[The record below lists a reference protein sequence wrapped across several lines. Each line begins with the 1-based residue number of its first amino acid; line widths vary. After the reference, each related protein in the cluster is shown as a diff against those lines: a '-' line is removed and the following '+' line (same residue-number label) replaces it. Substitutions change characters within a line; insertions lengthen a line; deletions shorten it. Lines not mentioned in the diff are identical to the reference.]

1 MAESKKATEYKELK
15 KKSEKII
22 SKLKE
27 FMEEIKTKV
36 DQKFYALEQPTNV
49 EKEYL
54 ERVKNQHTYMK
65 ELEDIQKKMKEIES
79 SLNED
84 EKREFKQLGLLNDN
98 RN

>member
-1 MAESKKATEYKELK
+1 MAESEKTTEYKELK

-27 FMEEIKTKV
+27 FMEEIKIKV
-36 DQKFYALEQPTNV
+36 DQKFYALEQTTNV

-65 ELEDIQKKMKEIES
+65 ELEDIQKKMEEIRT
-79 SLNED
+79 SLNDD
-84 EKREFKQLGLLNDN
+84 EKKEFKKLGLLKDDEN
-98 RN
+98 

>member
-1 MAESKKATEYKELK
+1 MSESEKIIEYKELK

-27 FMEEIKTKV
+27 FMEEIKIKV
-36 DQKFYALEQPTNV
+36 DQKFYALEQTTNV

-65 ELEDIQKKMKEIES
+65 KLEDIQKKMEEIRS

-84 EKREFKQLGLLNDN
+84 EKKEFEQLGLLNDEES
-98 RN
+98 